1 MEILEIKEI
10 WWQIWIEEEQEDS
23 EEDRH
28 QDQDEDDQD
37 QDSQFNDQEDGQHF
51 QHLKMEMN
59 EDHDG
64 EGEGE
69 LEEELDFGFRNP
81 EDENRRWT
89 FHGFLQYLFS
99 GIRFCPCSII
109 ALTVR
114 KLNSIFQSWNLDCQF
129 EQKFQENY
137 VAKIAKEGPSTV
149 VIAKEG
155 PSTVVKLTATVR
167 VNSRF
172 IPITRYKE
180 KSKVFM

>member
-37 QDSQFNDQEDGQHF
+37 QDSQFNDQEDGRHF
-51 QHLKMEMN
+51 QHLMEMN

-155 PSTVVKLTATVR
+155 PSTVVKLTAI
-167 VNSRF
+167 SHA
-172 IPITRYKE
+172 
-180 KSKVFM
+180 KVIEFW